1 MFENTNANLI
11 LEILRKESS
20 SFIQANNFESA
31 KEVVDALV
39 WIKNIFESIDEQKSD
54 SKVDPEVEKM
64 QQALD
69 AAYPLPAESQEI
81 SEAESAPLSQVD
93 FEVDF
98 EVDSEVD
105 SKDNSK
111 DEVKEKI
118 KFPKTTQVE
127 TNKRKEWCLNTIKNY
142 PHGISESK
150 MLALYITSQEI
161 SHTENELKKTHPTDK
176 EVRGC
181 TLATKYINGLI
192 NKDKKVKKNDKGL
205 LIAIS

>member
-39 WIKNIFESIDEQKSD
+39 WIKNIFESINEQKSD
-54 SKVDPEVEKM
+54 SETDPEVEKM
-64 QQALD
+64 QQALR

-81 SEAESAPLSQVD
+81 SETESAPLSQVD
-93 FEVDF
+93 
-98 EVDSEVD
+98 SEVD
-105 SKDNSK
+105 SK

-118 KFPKTTQVE
+118 KFPKTTQIE

-150 MLALYITSQEI
+150 MLALYITSKEI

-205 LIAIS
+205 LIAISW

>member
-54 SKVDPEVEKM
+54 SEVDPEVEKM
-64 QQALD
+64 QQALRD
-69 AAYPLPAESQEI
+69 AYPLPAESQEI
-81 SEAESAPLSQVD
+81 SEAESAPVSQ
-93 FEVDF
+93 
-98 EVDSEVD
+98 VDSEV
-105 SKDNSK
+105 
-111 DEVKEKI
+111 EVKEKI

-150 MLALYITSQEI
+150 MLALYITSKEI

-181 TLATKYINGLI
+181 TLATKNINSP
-192 NKDKKVKKNDKGL
+192 NMQSK
-205 LIAIS
+205 IS

>member
-64 QQALD
+64 QQALRD
-69 AAYPLPAESQEI
+69 AYPLPAESQEI
-81 SEAESAPLSQVD
+81 SEAESAPLLQ
-93 FEVDF
+93 
-98 EVDSEVD
+98 VDSEVD
-105 SKDNSK
+105 SKDDSKHDSK

>member
-64 QQALD
+64 QQALR

-81 SEAESAPLSQVD
+81 SEAESAPLSQ
-93 FEVDF
+93 VDF

>member
-54 SKVDPEVEKM
+54 SEVDPEVEKM
-64 QQALD
+64 QQALRD
-69 AAYPLPAESQEI
+69 AYPLPAESQEI
-81 SEAESAPLSQVD
+81 TEAESAPVSQ
-93 FEVDF
+93 
-98 EVDSEVD
+98 VDSEVD
-105 SKDNSK
+105 SK

>member
-93 FEVDF
+93 
-98 EVDSEVD
+98 SEVD
-105 SKDNSK
+105 SKVDSK